1 MLIYFLDQYHNIM
14 TNAGCNDVPSSLWKG
29 WTKKEKQQFVKEFE
43 DWNSEG
49 RDYDPSEKAEH
60 FPDSCLVELLRHKLE
75 LELEND

>member
-1 MLIYFLDQYHNIM
+1 
-14 TNAGCNDVPSSLWKG
+14 VEG
-29 WTKKEKQQFVKEFE
+29 WTKEEKQQFVKEYE

-60 FPDSCLVELLRHKLE
+60 LPDFCLVQLLRHKLE